1 MAITHKPPKGFAD
14 RLVSALQ
21 QGEFVLYAQTIIP
34 IASQREPG
42 LFQEI
47 FVRFKEED
55 AKLLPPGAFF
65 TILEESHLLPYL
77 DRWVV
82 NRLARWVRGVLA
94 IKPNAEKSRSN
105 VNLSAQTLA
114 DPHFGEYV
122 RKYVDD
128 SYLSNGALAFEVTC
142 GNALEHPESLRRLM
156 AELRPHGCCFT
167 LAGFD
172 GGERCFDLLKTLVPE
187 FVKVNVVSVPLD
199 QVTEINSRCH
209 SMGSKTIAE
218 YVESDAALEHLR
230 RIKVDFAQGFGVSPV
245 EPLYET

>member
-1 MAITHKPPKGFAD
+1 MAIAQQPQKGFAD
-14 RLVSALQ
+14 RLISALQ
-21 QGEFVLYAQTIIP
+21 QEQFVLYAQTIIP
-34 IASQREPG
+34 VASLHEKR

-55 AKLLPPGAFF
+55 AKLLPPGAFLAV
-65 TILEESHLLPYL
+65 LEECHLLPYL

-82 NRLARWVRGVLA
+82 NQLARWVRGVLA
-94 IKPNAEKSRSN
+94 IKPDWGKSRSN
-105 VNLSAQTLA
+105 VNLSSQTLA

-128 SYLSNGALAFEVTC
+128 SYLTDGALAFEVTWE
-142 GNALEHPESLRRLM
+142 NAIEHLESLQRLM

-172 GGERCFDLLKTLVPE
+172 GSERCFDLLKTTAPD
-187 FVKVNVVSVPLD
+187 FVKINVVSVPLD
-199 QVTEINSRCH
+199 QVVEINRRCH
-209 SMGSKTIAE
+209 SVGSKTIAE
-218 YVESDAALEHLR
+218 FVETDAALEHLR

-245 EPLYET
+245 ELLI

>member
-1 MAITHKPPKGFAD
+1 MAITHKPSKGFAD
-14 RLVSALQ
+14 RLISALQ
-21 QGEFVLYAQTIIP
+21 QEEFVLYAQTIVP
-34 IASQREPG
+34 LASQREKRQ
-42 LFQEI
+42 FQEI

-55 AKLLPPGAFF
+55 AKLLPPGAFLA
-65 TILEESHLLPYL
+65 ILEESHLLPYL

-82 NRLARWVRGVLA
+82 NRLARWVRGVLT
-94 IKPNAEKSRSN
+94 IKPDAQKSRSN
-105 VNLSAQTLA
+105 INLSGQTLV

-128 SYLSNGALAFEVTC
+128 SYLSDGALAFEITC
-142 GNALEHPESLRRLM
+142 GNAIEHPESLPRLM

-172 GGERCFDLLKTLVPE
+172 GGERCFDMLKALVPD
-187 FVKVNVVSVPLD
+187 FIKINVVSVPLI

-230 RIKVDFAQGFGVSPV
+230 RIKVDFAQGFGISPV
-245 EPLYET
+245 ELLI

>member
-1 MAITHKPPKGFAD
+1 MAITHKAPKGFAD
-14 RLVSALQ
+14 RLISALQ
-21 QGEFVLYAQTIIP
+21 QEEFVLYAQTIIP
-34 IASQREPG
+34 VASQRESG

-55 AKLLPPGAFF
+55 AKLLPPGAFLAV
-65 TILEESHLLPYL
+65 LEESHLLPYL

-82 NRLARWVRGVLA
+82 NRLARWVRGVALQPGG
-94 IKPNAEKSRSN
+94 KKSRSN
-105 VNLSAQTLA
+105 VNLSGQTLA

-128 SYLSNGALAFEVTC
+128 SYLSDGALAFEVTC
-142 GNALEHPESLRRLM
+142 ANALEHLESLQRLM

-172 GGERCFDLLKTLVPE
+172 GDERCFDLLKTVVPD
-187 FVKVNVVSVPLD
+187 FVKINVVSVPLD
-199 QVTEINSRCH
+199 QVAAINSRCH

-230 RIKVDFAQGFGVSPV
+230 RIKVDFAQGFGVAPV
-245 EPLYET
+245 EPLV